1 MRVSFSAV
9 IHEAKTKV
17 GFETNL
23 NQIIEEKLKLLPSSP
38 GVYKMF
44 NDAGEVIYVGKAISL
59 KNRVRQYFQ
68 NSKNHP
74 AKVTAMVR
82 HIADFET
89 IQVNNETEALSLES
103 NLIKQFK
110 PKYNILL
117 KDDKHFPYVRIDLK
131 QDFPR
136 VEIVRRIKKDGAR
149 YLGPYLSAL
158 LLRDSM
164 NVVREH
170 FPIRHCKKDLKKA
183 MARRERPCLMH
194 HIGKCCAP
202 CSGQI
207 SREEYHA
214 MLSEIIGF
222 LSGDT
227 KTVLRSL
234 QEQMTEAAEQLDFER
249 AADLRDRIHA
259 IESLADKQV
268 VIGTNQAVS
277 DVFAVG
283 RLEDAVLV
291 FALFVRDGKVIGT
304 DKFRM
309 DAAADESD
317 ADIMSAF
324 LKQYYEE
331 DAPIP
336 PEILLYSEPNDL
348 TEITE
353 WLTARAGRNVHLHKP
368 QRGDKVQL
376 AALCYRNCIDALE
389 KDAALQKRAWER
401 GEGALVQLTS
411 ILGLDSLPQRMECF
425 DNSHIRGRETVSS
438 MVVFTDGQ
446 PDRKAYRR
454 FRIRSE
460 AGGDDLLA
468 MREVLTRRFE
478 RAKSNDAGFSVLP
491 DLLIID
497 GGQTQLSVA
506 MEVLESFGLAFIPTI
521 GLAESHEFIWQ
532 PNADAPIELPRAS
545 AALHLL
551 ERIRD
556 EAHRFAITYHRS
568 LRQKT
573 ALFSILDEIN
583 GIGDKRKRALFDTF
597 TTLDAIRN
605 ADMDALSAVP
615 GMTKDS
621 AKAVWEYFH
630 KETTE
635 TTDSTENE

>member
-1 MRVSFSAV
+1 M
-9 IHEAKTKV
+9 
-17 GFETNL
+17 

-38 GVYKMF
+38 GVYKML

-68 NSKNHP
+68 SSKKHS
-74 AKVTAMVR
+74 AKVIAMVR

-136 VEIVRRIKKDGAR
+136 VEIVRRVKKDGAR
-149 YLGPYLSAL
+149 YLGPFLSAL

-202 CSGQI
+202 CSGNI

-227 KTVLRSL
+227 KKVLRTL
-234 QEQMTEAAEQLDFER
+234 NEEMLAAAEALDFER

-259 IESLADKQV
+259 IESLVDKQV
-268 VIGTNQAVS
+268 VIGTNQAIS

-283 RLEDAVLV
+283 RLEDTVLV

-304 DKFRM
+304 DRFRM
-309 DAAADESD
+309 AASDESD
-317 ADIMSAF
+317 AEIMSAF

-336 PEILLYSEPNDL
+336 PEILLHTEPSDL
-348 TEITE
+348 FEISD
-353 WLTARAGRNVHLHKP
+353 WLAKRAGRNIHIYHP

-376 AALCYRNCIDALE
+376 TALCYRNCIDTLE
-389 KDAALQKRAWER
+389 KEAALQKRAWER
-401 GEGALVQLTS
+401 GEGALVQLSS
-411 ILGLDSLPQRMECF
+411 ILGLDSLPNRMECF

-446 PDRKAYRR
+446 PDKKAYRR
-454 FRIRSE
+454 FRIRE
-460 AGGDDLLA
+460 DAGGDDLIA

-478 RAKSNDAGFSVLP
+478 RAKNGDAGFSTLP

-497 GGQTQLSVA
+497 GGQTQLCVA
-506 MEVLESFGLAFIPTI
+506 LEVLDSFGLSFIPTI
-521 GLAESHEFIWQ
+521 GLAESHELIWQ
-532 PNADAPIELPRAS
+532 PHADSPLELPRAS

-573 ALFSILDEIN
+573 ALFSILDEIP
-583 GIGDKRKRALFDTF
+583 GIGDKRKRALFDAF

-605 ADMDALSAVP
+605 ADIESLCSVA
-615 GMTKDS
+615 GMTKAS
-621 AKAVWEYFH
+621 AEAVWAHFH
-630 KETTE
+630 ADASSAEDMPE
-635 TTDSTENE
+635 